1 MSEKKIKVKIITHEK
16 VVFDGEADEIYAKG
30 SEGSFGIL
38 PDHTPFMSALAIGVT
53 KIVNDN
59 VSTYFSTI
67 GGVFQ
72 FMNNEAVI
80 LSEDAENGNDIDIA
94 VAKAEKEKEEARF
107 VNPQT
112 LKEIQQTDKALA
124 VAISRFKAASS
135 EM

>member
-30 SEGSFGIL
+30 MEGSFGIL
-38 PDHTPFMSALAIGVT
+38 PDHIPFMSALAIGVT
-53 KIVNDN
+53 KIVNN
-59 VSTYFSTI
+59 NESSYFSTI

-80 LSEDAENGNDIDIA
+80 LSEDAENGKDID
-94 VAKAEKEKEEARF
+94 VVLAKTEKEREEAKT
-107 VNPQT
+107 VNT
-112 LKEIQQTDKALA
+112 KVLKDIQEQDKALA
-124 VAISRFKAASS
+124 VAISRFKAASK

>member
-30 SEGSFGIL
+30 MEGFFGIL
-38 PDHTPFMSALAIGVT
+38 PDHIPFMSALAIGVT
-53 KIVNDN
+53 KIVNN
-59 VSTYFSTI
+59 NESSYFSTI

-80 LSEDAENGNDIDIA
+80 LSEDAENGKDID
-94 VAKAEKEKEEARF
+94 VVLAKTEKEREEAKT
-107 VNPQT
+107 VNT
-112 LKEIQQTDKALA
+112 KVLKDIQEQDKALA
-124 VAISRFKAASS
+124 VAISRFKAASK

>member
-30 SEGSFGIL
+30 YEGSFGIL

-67 GGVFQ
+67 GGILQ

-80 LSEDAENGNDIDIA
+80 LSEDAENGNNIDIA